1 MNNLQGLRILIV
13 DDERFMRSTIK
24 AALRVVG
31 CLDIAEA
38 ADGETALRLVGEYK
52 PDLVLCDI
60 GMEPMTGL
68 QFVKRLRNHAN
79 PALREIPIVM
89 VTAHADASTVLKAA
103 DLGIA
108 GYLVKPISP
117 KQLEDRLR
125 AIFRHRQPD

>member
-52 PDLVLCDI
+52 
-60 GMEPMTGL
+60 
-68 QFVKRLRNHAN
+68 
-79 PALREIPIVM
+79 
-89 VTAHADASTVLKAA
+89 
-103 DLGIA
+103 GIA